1 MMQEAEFGRHPVPE
15 PSDGEVSAVLIMP
28 EGYSGLIAIFQ
39 LYLLKVPQFLSINP
53 HAFDPNTFTVPETD
67 HHSSAAPSSTF
78 SAYNTA
84 LTTIR
89 WRADPADSTNT
100 SKIQSNARILR
111 WSDGSLTLQL
121 ASNPT
126 TQYIVPGNP
135 LAPPQRNPPKPTPTS
150 LRNDKK
156 ARKEAAGYNPDQ
168 DSFIYMLAPNIQ
180 TQLLRVVNK
189 FTAGLKIEASIEAAD
204 DAVERLEQSLAAAV
218 RGRNPMVNAKNGIGM
233 IQITEDP
240 ELAKKKA
247 EMAEKEKLRAQ
258 KRRDAQETRDRDR
271 TGRTLGRR
279 GLGGH
284 GGLTVGDLEDDELG
298 MGVGTTR
305 LPGIG
310 NKRGKPK
317 RQRRGEIYSD
327 DEEEHGQRGRTR
339 EDSYEADDGFL
350 VRSDEEEEEV
360 VEDDD
365 EDIDDGIILEPA
377 KPKPSSRRVRTPSR
391 EPEEPQQTDG
401 SPTIRNKRR
410 KIIDDDDEDE

>member
-1 MMQEAEFGRHPVPE
+1 MATIC
-15 PSDGEVSAVLIMP
+15 DSADA
-28 EGYSGLIAIFQ
+28 SNQ
-39 LYLLKVPQFLSINP
+39 LYLLKVPQFLSIAP
-53 HAFDPNTFTVPETD
+53 HAFDLKTFGVPTTD
-67 HHSSAAPSSTF
+67 HHSSGEPSSTF

-89 WRADPADSTNT
+89 WRVNPSNPSDF
-100 SKIQSNARILR
+100 SKIQSNARMLR

-121 ASNPT
+121 ASDPS
-126 TQYIVPGNP
+126 TQYIVPGNS

-150 LRNDKK
+150 LRND
-156 ARKEAAGYNPDQ
+156 RKTGNRNASTVYNPDQ
-168 DSFIYMLAPNIQ
+168 DSFTYMLAPNIQ
-180 TQLLRVVNK
+180 TQLLRITNK
-189 FTAGLKIEASIEAAD
+189 FTAGLKVEASLEAAD

-258 KRRDAQETRDRDR
+258 KRREAQEARDRDR

-279 GLGGH
+279 GPGGH
-284 GGLTVGDLEDDELG
+284 GGGLTVGGLEDDELG
-298 MGVGTTR
+298 MGVGAGR
-305 LPGIG
+305 VSGAG
-310 NKRGKPK
+310 NKRGAKPK

-327 DEEEHGQRGRTR
+327 EEEEYGQRGRTR

-350 VRSDEEEEEV
+350 VRSDEEEEEEL

-365 EDIDDGIILEPA
+365 EDIDEGIVLEPV
-377 KPKPSSRRVRTPSR
+377 KRKTQSSRPARSPSGDADDR
-391 EPEEPQQTDG
+391 QRPDG
-401 SPTIRNKRR
+401 SPAMRSKRR
-410 KIIDDDDEDE
+410 KVIDDDDEDE